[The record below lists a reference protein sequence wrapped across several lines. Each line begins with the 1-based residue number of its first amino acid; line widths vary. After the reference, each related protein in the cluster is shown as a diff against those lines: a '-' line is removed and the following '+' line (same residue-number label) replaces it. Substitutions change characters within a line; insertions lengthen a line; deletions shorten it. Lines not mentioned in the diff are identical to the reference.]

1 MFDKKKYQELVNE
14 RVNTDWEY
22 KIDKICK
29 DLITIITEDDCAFNE
44 FIEYMKNDMTDEE
57 YIYLSEIS
65 DEISQI
71 KPSHKFVEAYS
82 GLALKYPKETK
93 DYQIMSFIEVA
104 EAWAEDES

>member
-1 MFDKKKYQELVNE
+1 MFDKKKYQDLCIE

-22 KIDKICK
+22 KINKICK
-29 DLITIITEDDCAFNE
+29 ELMTMITEDDCAFNE
-44 FIEYMKNDMTDEE
+44 FIAYMQTDMTAEE
-57 YIYLSEIS
+57 YVYLSEIS

-71 KPSHKFVEAYS
+71 KPSHKFVEAYK
-82 GLALKYPKETK
+82 GLAQKYPIETK

>member
-1 MFDKKKYQELVNE
+1 MFDKKKYQELVKE

-22 KIDKICK
+22 MIDKICK
-29 DLITIITEDDCAFNE
+29 DLITMITEDDCAFND
-44 FIEYMKNDMTDEE
+44 FIAYMQNDMTAEE

-71 KPSHKFVEAYS
+71 KPSYKFVEAYR
-82 GLALKYPKETK
+82 GLAKKYPKETN